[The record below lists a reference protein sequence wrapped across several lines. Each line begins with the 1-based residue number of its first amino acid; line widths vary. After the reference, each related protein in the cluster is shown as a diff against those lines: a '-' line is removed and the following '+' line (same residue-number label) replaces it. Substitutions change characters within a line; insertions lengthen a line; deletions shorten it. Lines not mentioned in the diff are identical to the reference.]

1 MTVLQVGARLSADGS
16 QFIAQVNAGK
26 QALSG
31 LGAAGKQ
38 AQAGLSAAD
47 QSVDA
52 LGRRLGQLRNAAGA
66 IGVGLGAGALAQGY
80 VQAADAMTSMSARLD
95 LVTGSAARTADVQ
108 GKLFDIAQSSRVSF
122 TGLAD
127 TYAQISRSAGQFG
140 ATQSQLLTVTQALSQ
155 AITISGGSAQ
165 AAQAAMVQLS
175 QGLAAG
181 TLRGEELN
189 SILEQTPRVAQ
200 AIADGMG
207 VSIGQLRKLGEE
219 GSLTSRAVI
228 DALQKSAP
236 QIAAEFAKIKPTV
249 AGAFQVFKNSATDF
263 VGEVDRSSGASRA
276 LADALTGL
284 ASTLSEAKDG
294 VSGFVE
300 VAKPIAEMAVWAAGG
315 MALARSLQAI
325 AAVGVGSGMMAVL
338 ARMGG
343 ALGGPVGIAGA
354 LAGGVISA
362 ATSEDADITTLKAQ
376 ENAALQRTGG
386 RVTGEVQYL
395 RDRQNELRT
404 ARGKAPIDQFGLPA
418 LSGYNESTAADTD
431 SLSNARPLAAAQ
443 RAADAYV
450 SDKENMSKAAIAA
463 RERLTAVQKYKEVV
477 DDLVAA
483 GASEVEVAKA
493 REALMQRLAN
503 IEAKSGGTVSASDA
517 RQAAGARLA
526 DRLAAIQAEE
536 KAREAVLD
544 SASRRSLKSEEDI
557 ARERA
562 QIQRDSIDEQI
573 AAQQVALGAAGKD
586 LSERA
591 KISGD
596 INKLSRER
604 ASVEQALTLQLEE
617 LASRRTKAA
626 EAEASAVA
634 VAMQRITE
642 TRAESVSQR
651 REAIIVDQV
660 RRLTGGSDEAI
671 RLVREIEQL
680 ETARDNAV
688 QGNPG
693 LGFEQLEGTAVAGD
707 PAIEARIQ
715 QLRTELELMNR
726 RQVLANESGLPGAPA
741 AGLADKTKE
750 DIDSL
755 RSSIEGFGR
764 STAKVFASYV
774 TNGTASFAKVRE
786 AFIAEMIEMAAYKA
800 TRALGNAALGFV
812 LDAVGLGASSSLESI
827 ASLPAG
833 APIERRAKGG
843 PAAPFG
849 TYWVGEEGPELLKMG
864 SAGGTVI
871 PARQSAAMADG
882 SGRTMPSVNVSMNVA
897 PGVTRQELLQA
908 GEAIIARAKAE
919 ILHSMRHGG
928 AFAG

>member
-16 QFIAQVNAGK
+16 QFVAQVNAGK
-26 QALSG
+26 RALTE
-31 LGAAGKQ
+31 LGSAGKQ
-38 AQAGLSAAD
+38 AQEGLSAAD
-47 QSVDA
+47 RSIDS
-52 LGRRLGQLRNAAGA
+52 LGRRFGQLRNAAAG
-66 IGVGLGAGALAQGY
+66 IGVGLGVGALAQGY
-80 VQAADAMTSMSARLD
+80 VQAADAMTSLAARLD

-108 GKLFDIAQSSRVSF
+108 SKLFDIAQASRVSF
-122 TGLAD
+122 TGLAG
-127 TYAQISRSAGQFG
+127 TYAQIARAAGEFG
-140 ATQSQLLTVTQALSQ
+140 ATQSQLLTVTKALSQ

-165 AAQAAMVQLS
+165 STQAAMVQLS
-175 QGLAAG
+175 QGLASG

-249 AGAFQVFKNSATDF
+249 SGAFQVFKNSATDF

-300 VAKPIAEMAVWAAGG
+300 VAKPIAEMAAWAVGG

-343 ALGGPVGIAGA
+343 ALGGPVGIAGV
-354 LAGGVISA
+354 LAGGVIGA
-362 ATSEDADITTLKAQ
+362 ATSEDAELNTWKAQ
-376 ENAALQRTGG
+376 ENAALQRNGG
-386 RVTGEVQYL
+386 RVTGEVQAL
-395 RDRQNELRT
+395 RDRQNAIRA
-404 ARGKAPIDQFGLPA
+404 ARGEARAGEFGLPA
-418 LSGYNESTAADTD
+418 LAGYNESTAADTD

-443 RAADAYV
+443 RAAAAYV

-503 IEAKSGGTVSASDA
+503 IEAKSGGTGSSSDA

-544 SASRRSLKSEEDI
+544 SASRRSLKSDEDI

-562 QIQRDSIDEQI
+562 QIQRDSIDQQI

-591 KISGD
+591 KITGE
-596 INKLSRER
+596 INKLARER
-604 ASVEQALTLQLEE
+604 ASVEQDLTLQLEGF
-617 LASRRTKAA
+617 ADRRSKAA
-626 EAEASAVA
+626 QAEASAVA

-651 REAIIVDQV
+651 REAIIVDQI

-688 QGNPG
+688 Q
-693 LGFEQLEGTAVAGD
+693 VD

-726 RQVLANESGLPGAPA
+726 RQVLANESGVPGGPAP
-741 AGLADKTKE
+741 GLSDKTKE

-755 RSSIEGFGR
+755 RSAIEGFGR
-764 STAKVFASYV
+764 STAKVFAGYV
-774 TNGTASFAKVRE
+774 LNGATSFAKVRE
-786 AFIAEMIEMAAYKA
+786 AFKAEMLEMVTYRAARSIGD
-800 TRALGNAALGFV
+800 TLINTALGAF
-812 LDAVGLGASSSLESI
+812 GLGSIAPGLSLEGI
-827 ASLPAG
+827 TAAGAG
-833 APIERRAKGG
+833 APIIARTFPGRAKGG
-843 PAAPFG
+843 PVAPFG
-849 TYWVGEEGPELLKMG
+849 TYWVGEEGPELLRMG
-864 SAGGTVI
+864 AGGGTVI
-871 PARQSAAMADG
+871 PNHATGGAPVNIVQNVQFGEGMSAA
-882 SGRTMPSVNVSMNVA
+882 
-897 PGVTRQELLQA
+897 QQA
-908 GEAIIARAKAE
+908 QALARIKGDTLRALIEARERGAR
-919 ILHSMRHGG
+919 L
-928 AFAG
+928 